1 MKKFVRILVGI
12 FSLAAVIGYVL
23 LVVSVKDWRLPMSG
37 TGDNAVN
44 EPESASGKLFAGVV
58 IGIILVLPVSPY
70 LCMVAGAFNLIAG
83 KLLRV
88 AYVYSLVVLVL
99 MTLILVALGT
109 LQRKLELIALANI
122 VLGTLWAYSG
132 RPQTG
137 MENRNE

>member
-1 MKKFVRILVGI
+1 MKKFIRILVGI
-12 FSLAAVIGYVL
+12 LSLAALISWVL
-23 LVVSVKDWRLPMSG
+23 LIWNMKDWRGPMAG
-37 TGDNAVN
+37 AGDNAVSG
-44 EPESASGKLFAGVV
+44 PEAAGEQIFGAV
-58 IGIILVLPVSPY
+58 IIGVILILPASPY
-70 LCMVAGAFNLIAG
+70 LCMVAGAFNLISG

-132 RPQTG
+132 RPRIG
-137 MENRNE
+137 VDERS